1 EKLTA
6 MCKQI
11 MRQLFSSKC
20 QLTCLRLDITNDSSD
35 YRIHQTFSP
44 YYNIYLSEFDN
55 QLNTNCM
62 TLRCL
67 HIKIVFG
74 YFIEYVIEHVP
85 ALEILSVTFKYSL
98 VREFLHQRRMI
109 QFVPTISNWNDKVK

>member
-1 EKLTA
+1 

-11 MRQLFSSKC
+11 IRQLFSSKC
-20 QLTCLRLDITNDSSD
+20 QLTCLRLNMINDSSD
-35 YRIHQTFSP
+35 YRIHESFSP
-44 YYNIYLSEFDN
+44 YYDIYSSEIDN

-62 TLRCL
+62 TLRYL
-67 HIKIVFG
+67 YIKIVFG

-85 ALEILSVTFKYSL
+85 ALEILSITFKYSL
-98 VREFLHQRRMI
+98 IREFLHQMRMI